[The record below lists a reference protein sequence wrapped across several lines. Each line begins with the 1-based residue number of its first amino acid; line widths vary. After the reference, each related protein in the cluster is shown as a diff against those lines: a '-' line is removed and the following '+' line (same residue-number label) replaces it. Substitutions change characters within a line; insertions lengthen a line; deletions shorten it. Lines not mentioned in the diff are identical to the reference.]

1 MQNLHIPFLSHY
13 FQNISLFRQSEKKKP
28 HIVRQHDMGRYA
40 CPCERG
46 FSAVIN
52 LFHPYCTMF
61 GFILQERGD
70 CYETSHGLRLYHQA
84 GRQTPPPL
92 RRPHHRRMVGRRK
105 TALPVSRLFPDP
117 ERGVILPGRLQPTA
131 LRHRGPENH
140 LCRPLPEMGRMEIYP
155 GP

>member
-1 MQNLHIPFLSHY
+1 MALSRIYKQKRNMKNLHIPFLSRY

-61 GFILQERGD
+61 RRILQEKEKCPHSVGALCGR
-70 CYETSHGLRLYHQA
+70 TLILRT
-84 GRQTPPPL
+84 GIFS
-92 RRPHHRRMVGRRK
+92 
-105 TALPVSRLFPDP
+105 VSRTENNANKPFFL
-117 ERGVILPGRLQPTA
+117 ILCIVRV
-131 LRHRGPENH
+131 LR
-140 LCRPLPEMGRMEIYP
+140 I
-155 GP
+155 